1 MTKECLVGNTTLT
14 NQSYYRIP
22 IHSATLGSPQFQYFS
37 QTTLLYYLPLKPSTT
52 SLNITHTL
60 QCYSLPITYHIQHP
74 SVLCLYTS
82 QLSTSTALHFLD
94 AKTHSAWDHTSYSYN
109 NKLSTHHLHYIHA
122 PSVTLYTLVEGTIIL
137 LWAFVKNG
145 YRRLDHH
152 PPTTFQDCLQFHSSG
167 FQSTR
172 SPHSLPT
179 LYDYSLTSTDCT
191 LFYPFTFLIIHY
203 HQPPIL
209 ALH

>member
-1 MTKECLVGNTTLT
+1 MEYLIDITKECLVGNTTLT

-122 PSVTLYTLVEGTIIL
+122 PSVTLYTLVEGPSFYCGLSSRMVRT
-137 LWAFVKNG
+137 VG
-145 YRRLDHH
+145 
-152 PPTTFQDCLQFHSSG
+152 PPPSYYLSG
-167 FQSTR
+167 LS
-172 SPHSLPT
+172 SLPFIWIPIDT
-179 LYDYSLTSTDCT
+179 ITSFLPYSL
-191 LFYPFTFLIIHY
+191 
-203 HQPPIL
+203 
-209 ALH
+209 

>member
-1 MTKECLVGNTTLT
+1 MLFPSN
-14 NQSYYRIP
+14 
-22 IHSATLGSPQFQYFS
+22 
-37 QTTLLYYLPLKPSTT
+37 YLPYSTPFCSLLIHQPTLYIDCTPLSRCKDALCLGPHLLFLQQQALHTPS
-52 SLNITHTL
+52 SLYPCSIR
-60 QCYSLPITYHIQHP
+60 YSL
-74 SVLCLYTS
+74 
-82 QLSTSTALHFLD
+82 
-94 AKTHSAWDHTSYSYN
+94 YSCR
-109 NKLSTHHLHYIHA
+109 
-122 PSVTLYTLVEGTIIL
+122 GTIIL

-152 PPTTFQDCLQFHSSG
+152 PPTTFQDCLHFHSSG

-191 LFYPFTFLIIHY
+191 LFYPFTYLIIHY